1 MLIILIIYIFKLK
14 KSIYDFLYFYKYLN
28 KNVKNKKLKLYLII
42 TNKMKHY
49 SKQTKFIITF
59 IILSLVAAIFL
70 YIALKSKN
78 TEVVENYRHQSL
90 SQPTVTNPNPIVND
104 YFRGYPYENPTS
116 YFQPYKKPLFAKYIP
131 NSPNLSATDEIIS
144 NGSKYNTEL
153 FRYQMNKEQMQP
165 VISELP
171 SGQYIIKNKNTGIV
185 LNSTSCT
192 PVQCNNFIYNPSM
205 TSSKDEGWNLHLVSK
220 GIYIFKKPNNK
231 ECLYAGLADKLKSY
245 QLEPSC
251 SKKTNVC
258 GLESLNYEKKL
269 DPESKRTYFEVW
281 QYPEGFAIRNVENQ
295 KFVCLINNEIS
306 FVDTISPECLFTITP
321 Q

>member
-1 MLIILIIYIFKLK
+1 
-14 KSIYDFLYFYKYLN
+14 
-28 KNVKNKKLKLYLII
+28 
-42 TNKMKHY
+42 MKHY
-49 SKQTKFIITF
+49 SKKTKFIITF
-59 IILSLVAAIFL
+59 IILSAIAGLVL
-70 YIALKSKN
+70 WHMSKSKDSSPKVTTSELIKSN
-78 TEVVENYRHQSL
+78 ENYRYQSL
-90 SQPTVTNPNPIVND
+90 SQPTVTNPNPIVDNK
-104 YFRGYPYENPTS
+104 FRASAYGDSPA
-116 YFQPYKKPLFAKYIP
+116 YFQPYKKPRFAKYIP
-131 NSPNLSATDEIIS
+131 DYPNLSASSEIIAS
-144 NGSKYNTEL
+144 GSQYNESVEK
-153 FRYQMNKEQMQP
+153 FRYQQSTQQVQP

-205 TSSKDEGWNLHLVSK
+205 SPSKEEGWNLHLVSK

-258 GLESLNYEKKL
+258 GLETLNYEKKL

-281 QYPEGFAIRNVENQ
+281 KYPEGFAIRNVENQ